1 MKLETQRN
9 PELYSLERMFIVVW
23 GINHLAYGTSPQEAF
38 NNLVKRF
45 Q

>member
-1 MKLETQRN
+1 MKLEIQRN
-9 PELYSLERMFIVVW
+9 PEPYSLERMFIVVW